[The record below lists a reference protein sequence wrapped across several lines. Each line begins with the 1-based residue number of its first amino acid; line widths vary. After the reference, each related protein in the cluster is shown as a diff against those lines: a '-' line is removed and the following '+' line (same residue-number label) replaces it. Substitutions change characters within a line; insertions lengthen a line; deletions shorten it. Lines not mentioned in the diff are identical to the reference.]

1 MIVIIYIY
9 LIGRTKDAQELFEY
23 HGAEHMTIAS
33 YEDKQSLEFDNVT
46 NYPKEHVRC
55 GTSFLFLI
63 VFISLL
69 TLPFIPNLN
78 IAMTTITRLL
88 HVVVVSMI
96 SYEVLKFNFK
106 NSDSIIAKIFAT
118 PGIWT
123 QKITTKNPSKEQIEV
138 AILSMAN
145 CIAHS
150 ENTDRFNEFLQT
162 QVRSK
167 LDKSL
172 HEKLITIE
180 ASLPEIEKQLSEI
193 DISRDQ
199 KAYAEMAKKHS
210 DVSTIVELFVEWK
223 DINLEIAD
231 AEELLQSESDEE
243 MKTEFEGIISENKSK
258 LDPLI
263 QKIKISL
270 LPKDPSDDKDV
281 LVEIRPGA
289 GGEEAAIWVGDLY
302 KMYTRFAERSSWKV
316 EPIEITDSDMGGY
329 SKIIFAIKS
338 KGVYSKLKFE
348 AGAHRVQRVP
358 KTESQGR
365 VHTSIATVAVLPEAE
380 DVDINIDQND
390 LKVDVYR
397 SSGPGGQ
404 SVNTTDSAVRI
415 THIPTGLVVSCQ
427 MKNLNFKTKKKL

>member
-1 MIVIIYIY
+1 M
-9 LIGRTKDAQELFEY
+9 K
-23 HGAEHMTIAS
+23 
-33 YEDKQSLEFDNVT
+33 
-46 NYPKEHVRC
+46 
-55 GTSFLFLI
+55 
-63 VFISLL
+63 
-69 TLPFIPNLN
+69 
-78 IAMTTITRLL
+78 
-88 HVVVVSMI
+88 
-96 SYEVLKFNFK
+96 
-106 NSDSIIAKIFAT
+106 
-118 PGIWT
+118 
-123 QKITTKNPSKEQIEV
+123 
-138 AILSMAN
+138 
-145 CIAHS
+145 
-150 ENTDRFNEFLQT
+150 FLQT

-172 HEKLITIE
+172 HDKLITIE

-210 DVSTIVELFVEWK
+210 EVSTIVELFVEWK
-223 DINLEIAD
+223 DINLEITD
-231 AEELLQSESDEE
+231 AEELLQTESDEE
-243 MKTEFEGIISENKSK
+243 MKKEFEGIISDNKLK

-302 KMYTRFAERSSWKV
+302 KMYTRFAERNGWNV
-316 EPIEITDSDMGGY
+316 EPIELTPSDQGGY

-338 KGVYSKLKFE
+338 KGVFSKLKFE
-348 AGAHRVQRVP
+348 AGAHRVQRIP

-380 DVDINIDQND
+380 EVDLNIVDSD
-390 LKVDVYR
+390 LKIDVYR

-415 THIPTGLVVSCQ
+415 THIPTGLVVTSQ
-427 MKNLNFKTKKKL
+427 DEKSQLKNKNQAMRILRARLLKAEQDKAAAERAKDRKEQVGSGERSDKIRTYNYKDNRVSDHRINLTLKKLDQVLDGDLEEFVVGLIADNEAARLANLEE